1 MLRYLSRA
9 AFGSFLLASSAL
21 AVATSAQAQTVI
33 KQAVEADLASLDPV
47 WTSAFPTLGFAR
59 LVYDNLLSQDLNGI
73 PQPQMVDSWN
83 TSADGLTWTFVLRPG
98 LKFHDGTPVTSKDAI
113 QSIKR
118 WGARVG
124 AGQVLLAVTAEIVEI
139 DGRTFAIRLK
149 EKFAPVV
156 GMLGSTTDTY
166 VMREKDAL
174 TDPGTQVTTSIGSG
188 PFKFEREKWVPGSRW
203 SYSRNSDY
211 VPRSEKADGYAGGKV
226 VRVGGVD
233 VTYISDTSIA
243 VQALIR
249 SEVDFYEYVPSH
261 LLPVLE
267 KERDVVTRVI
277 NRGGFNPLLRL
288 NHLVAPT
295 NNQKFR
301 QAILYA
307 ANQRDTLAAI
317 VGNPSLERPCWAV
330 FSCGYPLETEAG
342 TEGFRQPGP
351 GNIEKAK
358 QLLKES
364 GYGGEP
370 IVLLNPVENQS
381 LSAAIT
387 LTAQQLKQIG
397 VNVDLQSMDFGTLV
411 SRRTLKDD
419 PKVNR
424 AGWHVFPTQ
433 GPTQDRTDPLT
444 ASILPTPC
452 DGKNW
457 FGWPCD
463 AQLEAMRVKFASLSD
478 ASERKQHAAEFQKR
492 FYETVPYVPLGA
504 FVQKAAWR
512 NSVDGIL
519 EGFKVVWWNATKK

>member
-1 MLRYLSRA
+1 MQRYLSCA
-9 AFGSFLLASSAL
+9 TLLSFLLASSSL
-21 AVATSAQAQTVI
+21 AVPSAQAQTVI

-98 LKFHDGTPVTSKDAI
+98 LKFHDGTPVTSKDAV

-156 GMLGSTTDTY
+156 GMLGSTTDAY

-188 PFKFEREKWVPGSRW
+188 PFKFERDKWVPGSRW
-203 SYSRNSDY
+203 SYTKNSDY

-226 VRVGGVD
+226 VRVDGVD

-249 SEVDFYEYVPSH
+249 GEVDFYEYVPSH

-277 NRGGFNPLLRL
+277 NRGGFNPLVRL

-295 NNQKFR
+295 N
-301 QAILYA
+301 
-307 ANQRDTLAAI
+307 NQRDTLAAI
-317 VGNPSLERPCWAV
+317 VGNPNLERPCWAV

-342 TEGFRQPGP
+342 TEVFRQPGP
-351 GNIEKAK
+351 GNIERAK

-364 GYGGEP
+364 GYSGEP

-387 LTAQQLKQIG
+387 MTAQQLKQIG

-419 PKVNR
+419 PKANR

-463 AQLEAMRVKFASLSD
+463 AQLEAMRVKFASISD

-492 FYETVPYVPLGA
+492 FYETVPYIPLGA

-512 NSVDGIL
+512 NTVDGVL